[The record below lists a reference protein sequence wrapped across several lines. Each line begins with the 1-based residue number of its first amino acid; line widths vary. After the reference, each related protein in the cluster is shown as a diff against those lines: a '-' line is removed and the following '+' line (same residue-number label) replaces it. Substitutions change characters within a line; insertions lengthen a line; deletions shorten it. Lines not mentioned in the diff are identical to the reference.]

1 MKINKDNTRKNIEKV
16 GYDYKIRDILMLNNT
31 SSYQYGTPYNGISE
45 IIKCWTIGMVTLQMR
60 TIQIGYNIPHIKTY
74 RIDSQC

>member
-31 SSYQYGTPYNGISE
+31 SSYKYETPYNGISE